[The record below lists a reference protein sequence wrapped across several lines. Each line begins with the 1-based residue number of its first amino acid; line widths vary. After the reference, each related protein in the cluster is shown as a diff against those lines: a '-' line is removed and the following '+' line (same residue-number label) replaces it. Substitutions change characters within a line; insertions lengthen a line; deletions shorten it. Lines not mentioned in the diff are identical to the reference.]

1 MESNQLQTAVFIS
14 LTAFVGVSRC
24 VSMSQEVVLSP
35 TASSYSMAQL
45 TGSTEYNV
53 RLQAIAGAQRSRH
66 ISTTFTTGKSEF
78 REELSFLVWLEVW
91 RQVAGKQLSATCKLL
106 LFF

>member
-1 MESNQLQTAVFIS
+1 MHLAKYSMLLCF
-14 LTAFVGVSRC
+14 FVIAC
-24 VSMSQEVVLSP
+24 FQEVVLSP

-66 ISTTFTTGKSEF
+66 VGTVFTTSKNKHQE
-78 REELSFLVWLEVW
+78 SFGVEDDV
-91 RQVAGKQLSATCKLL
+91 
-106 LFF
+106 

>member
-1 MESNQLQTAVFIS
+1 MVLLFVNTLCLCVFEWI
-14 LTAFVGVSRC
+14 
-24 VSMSQEVVLSP
+24 QEVVLSP

-66 ISTTFTTGKSEF
+66 VNTVFTTSKVLFIHHSV
-78 REELSFLVWLEVW
+78 SS
-91 RQVAGKQLSATCKLL
+91 KQRNLQ
-106 LFF
+106 